1 MKRRSNV
8 RKVKNVQLVRLCK
21 IRTIVKKKT
30 AKEGSYTYFQY
41 RQLKETVVSYFS
53 DSRQT

>member
-8 RKVKNVQLVRLCK
+8 RKVKNVQLIRLCK